1 MISLPFCHHIF
12 PLFAYIFCLLG
23 STLQPLSH
31 NWPGDNREEL
41 FKPGTIVDIVAADDR
56 ILVSGIEPCLFAFNV
71 PASGIVIIG
80 PGSFTFSPSSVDLL
94 LSLNR

>member
-41 FKPGTIVDIVAADDR
+41 FKPGTIVEIFDADDR
-56 ILVSGIEPCLFAFNV
+56 ILGSGRIPFLFACDV
-71 PASGIVIIG
+71 PWVR
-80 PGSFTFSPSSVDLL
+80 L
-94 LSLNR
+94 